1 MLTSPLLQ
9 DFTETLT
16 HDLNHLPNNTL
27 PSSLATRPRTSASTF
42 RKLIAQHDSRE
53 LRRGV
58 DLLRKRVEKHFIEG
72 NQHDSQE
79 VSTNLVIK
87 VWRACELK
95 YISVVREVEA
105 FHREIYDDAS
115 GGGVPLGFVS
125 ENEVEKMF
133 RSSGGR

>member
-1 MLTSPLLQ
+1 MDRLLKTAAP
-9 DFTETLT
+9 TEVASNSNYNKAALKKVVKEY
-16 HDLNHLPNNTL
+16 
-27 PSSLATRPRTSASTF
+27 SAKDVRKNIDVLF
-42 RKLIAQHDSRE
+42 R
-53 LRRGV
+53 
-58 DLLRKRVEKHFIEG
+58 RVEKHFIEG